1 MEFETANALRDLDRR
16 TPDYLR
22 EEIFAHGDLTV
33 RKHAIESLKTL
44 DPERKSW
51 RILIEMFQIG

>member
-1 MEFETANALRDLDRR
+1 MDFETVNALRNLDHR

-22 EEIFAHGDLTV
+22 EEIFAHGDLTT
-33 RKHAIESLKTL
+33 RKHAIEALKTL
-44 DPERKSW
+44 DPECKSW